1 MIKEINEKE
10 TEIEDRKL
18 QKEIAEKHKELFE
31 PKRLSKV
38 KYEDPEID
46 LKLSDELSG
55 NLRTLKVISAQ
66 DLETFKWKI
75 S

>member
-1 MIKEINEKE
+1 MKEINEKE
-10 TEIEDRKL
+10 AEIEDRKL
-18 QKEIAEKHKELFE
+18 QKEIAEKHRELFE
-31 PKRLSKV
+31 PKRLGKV

-75 S
+75 FF